1 MTSVRVSA
9 TITIIVLYFKK
20 KVKYIGKTI
29 PIFLNNAQL
38 KLYQVMHYA

>member
-9 TITIIVLYFKK
+9 TITIIVLYFKE

-29 PIFLNNAQL
+29 PIFLKYAQL
-38 KLYQVMHYA
+38 MPYLVLHYA